1 MDWHAHVTVATV
13 VEDAGRFLLVEEE
26 KQGRLVL
33 NQPAGHL
40 EPGES
45 LIEAARRETLEETA
59 WQVEIQGVIGI
70 GLYVAPGN
78 GVTYYRTAFHAR
90 PLVHESERALDAD
103 ITRAV
108 WLTLDEIR
116 AEQARLRSPLVLD
129 AIEKYLDGHRYPLSM
144 IVDMRG
150 F

>member
-59 WQVEIQGVIGI
+59 WQVEILGVIGI
-70 GLYVAPGN
+70 GL
-78 GVTYYRTAFHAR
+78 
-90 PLVHESERALDAD
+90 
-103 ITRAV
+103 
-108 WLTLDEIR
+108 
-116 AEQARLRSPLVLD
+116 
-129 AIEKYLDGHRYPLSM
+129 
-144 IVDMRG
+144 
-150 F
+150 

>member
-78 GVTYYRTAFHAR
+78 GITYYRTAFHAR

-150 F
+150 L

>member
-1 MDWHAHVTVATV
+1 MEWHAHVTVATV

>member
-59 WQVEIQGVIGI
+59 WQVEVQGVIGI

-90 PLVHESERALDAD
+90 PLIHESERALDAD

>member
-45 LIEAARRETLEETA
+45 LIEAAYRETLEETA
-59 WQVEIQGVIGI
+59 WRVDIQGVIGI
-70 GLYVAPGN
+70 GLYTAPSN

-90 PLVHESERALDAD
+90 PLQLEAGRALDTD

-129 AIEKYLDGHRYPLSM
+129 AIEKYLDGHRHPLSM

>member
-59 WQVEIQGVIGI
+59 WQVEILGVIGI
-70 GLYVAPGN
+70 GLYVAPAN

-90 PLVHESERALDAD
+90 PLAHQPERALDAD
-103 ITRAV
+103 ITRAA

>member
-90 PLVHESERALDAD
+90 PLAHESERALDAD

>member
-108 WLTLDEIR
+108 WLTLNEIR

>member
-45 LIEAARRETLEETA
+45 LIEAAWRETLEETA
-59 WQVEIQGVIGI
+59 WQVEILGVIGI
-70 GLYVAPGN
+70 GLYVARPMASP
-78 GVTYYRTAFHAR
+78 TIAR
-90 PLVHESERALDAD
+90 PSMPAPWPTAGARPGRRHHPRGVAD
-103 ITRAV
+103 
-108 WLTLDEIR
+108 LDEIR
-116 AEQARLRSPLVLD
+116 AEQARLRSPWSWTPSRSTWTGT
-129 AIEKYLDGHRYPLSM
+129 AIPCR
-144 IVDMRG
+144 
-150 F
+150 